1 MKDLIMNAKVVFKAT
16 ESHPE
21 FYIRRISEVEIESS
35 WKMICSTAQVVLP
48 RNIKDF
54 NQNKV
59 KDWFKRGDK
68 VEIYLCYGLD
78 EDLILEFSGYID
90 KVSADYPITIK
101 LEDEMWRLKQIP
113 INFAS
118 KDVKLKEFIQKFVT
132 DYPIDIDSDVSLGA
146 VRFSKVTLGE
156 VLKKLQDDFS
166 LYSFIRNGKLTI
178 AKPYSDVSE
187 KIPVFDLERNC
198 VSNDLNYLSKEEKL
212 VKIIGQSLQKFAE
225 AIKKGEKDKK
235 LKFEFG
241 DANATETIN
250 WTFNVTNLK
259 DLENE
264 VKRMYNDKKKD
275 GWDGSF
281 TTFGTP
287 SVQHGQKQKLTSS
300 LYPDRE
306 GIYYSDSIKKK
317 FSRDGYRQE
326 IELGPTFKK

>member
-78 EDLILEFSGYID
+78 EDLILEFSGYITQ
-90 KVSADYPITIK
+90 VSADYPITIK

-113 INFAS
+113 VNFSS
-118 KDVKLKEFIQKFVT
+118 KNEKLKSFVQKYVT
-132 DYPIDIDSDVSLGA
+132 DYPILIDAEVPLGA
-146 VRFSKVTLGE
+146 INIKNKTLGE
-156 VLKKLQDDFS
+156 VFKKFQEDLS
-166 LYSFIRNGKLTI
+166 LYPFIRNGKLVV
-178 AKPYSDVSE
+178 AKPYSDVTD
-187 KIPVFDLERNC
+187 KVPVFDLERNC
-198 VSNDLNYLSKEEKL
+198 VSNDLNYLSKEERT
-212 VKIIGQSLQKFAE
+212 VKVIAESVQNFA
-225 AIKKGEKDKK
+225 KTKKK
-235 LKFEFG
+235 LKFELG
-241 DANATETIN
+241 DPDPKTTIN
-250 WTFNVTNLK
+250 KTLSVTTLN
-259 DLENE
+259 DLQAE
-264 VKRMYNDKKKD
+264 VRRIYDLYKKE
-275 GWDGSF
+275 GFDGSF

-287 SVQHGQKQKLTSS
+287 SVQHGQKVKITSS
-300 LYPDRE
+300 LYNDRE
-306 GIYYSDSIKKK
+306 GIYYIDSIKKK

>member
-78 EDLILEFSGYID
+78 EDLILEFSGYITQ
-90 KVSADYPITIK
+90 VSADYPITIK

-113 INFAS
+113 VNFSS
-118 KDVKLKEFIQKFVT
+118 KNEKLKSFVQKYVT
-132 DYPIDIDSDVSLGA
+132 DYPILIDAEVPLGA
-146 VRFSKVTLGE
+146 INIKNKTLGE
-156 VLKKLQDDFS
+156 VFKKFQEDLS
-166 LYSFIRNGKLTI
+166 LYPFIRNGKLVV
-178 AKPYSDVSE
+178 AKPYSDVTD
-187 KIPVFDLERNC
+187 KIPVFDLEKNC
-198 VSNDLNYLSKEEKL
+198 VSNDLNYLSKEERT
-212 VKIIGQSLQKFAE
+212 VKVIAESVQNFA
-225 AIKKGEKDKK
+225 KTKKK
-235 LKFEFG
+235 LKFELG
-241 DANATETIN
+241 DPDPKTTIN
-250 WTFNVTNLK
+250 KTLSVTTLN
-259 DLENE
+259 DLQAE
-264 VKRMYNDKKKD
+264 VRRIYDLYKKE
-275 GWDGSF
+275 GFDGSF

-326 IELGPTFKK
+326 IELGPTFVK

>member
-113 INFAS
+113 VNFSS
-118 KDVKLKEFIQKFVT
+118 KNEKLKSFVQKYVT
-132 DYPIDIDSDVSLGA
+132 DYPILIDAEVPLGA
-146 VRFSKVTLGE
+146 INIKNKTLGE
-156 VLKKLQDDFS
+156 VFKKFQEDLS
-166 LYSFIRNGKLTI
+166 LYPFIRNGKLVV
-178 AKPYSDVSE
+178 AKPYSDVTD
-187 KIPVFDLERNC
+187 KIPVFDLEKNC
-198 VSNDLNYLSKEEKL
+198 VSNDLNYLSKEERT
-212 VKIIGQSLQKFAE
+212 VKVIAESVQNFA
-225 AIKKGEKDKK
+225 KTKKK
-235 LKFEFG
+235 LKFELG
-241 DANATETIN
+241 DPDPKTTIN
-250 WTFNVTNLK
+250 KTLSVTTLN
-259 DLENE
+259 DLQAE
-264 VKRMYNDKKKD
+264 VRRIYDLYKKE
-275 GWDGSF
+275 GFDGSF

-287 SVQHGQKQKLTSS
+287 SVQHGQKVKITSS
-300 LYPDRE
+300 LYNDRE
-306 GIYYSDSIKKK
+306 GIYYIDSIKKK
-317 FSRDGYRQE
+317 FSRDGFRQE

>member
-78 EDLILEFSGYID
+78 EDLILEFSGYITQ
-90 KVSADYPITIK
+90 VSADYPITIK

-113 INFAS
+113 VNFSS
-118 KDVKLKEFIQKFVT
+118 KNEKLKSFVQKYVT
-132 DYPIDIDSDVSLGA
+132 DYPIDIDAEVPLGA
-146 VRFSKVTLGE
+146 VNIKNKTLGE
-156 VLKKLQDDFS
+156 VFKKFQEDLS
-166 LYSFIRNGKLTI
+166 LYSFIRNGKLVV
-178 AKPYSDVSE
+178 AKPYSDVTD
-187 KIPVFDLERNC
+187 KIPVFDLEKNC
-198 VSNDLNYLSKEEKL
+198 VSNDLNYLSKEERT
-212 VKIIGQSLQKFAE
+212 VKVIAESVQNFA
-225 AIKKGEKDKK
+225 KTKKK
-235 LKFEFG
+235 LKFELG
-241 DANATETIN
+241 DPDPKTTIN
-250 WTFNVTNLK
+250 KTLSVTTLN
-259 DLENE
+259 DLQAE
-264 VKRMYNDKKKD
+264 VRRIYDLYKKE
-275 GWDGSF
+275 GFDGSF

-287 SVQHGQKQKLTSS
+287 SVQHGQKVKITSS
-300 LYPDRE
+300 LYNDRE
-306 GIYYSDSIKKK
+306 GIYYIDSIKKK

-326 IELGPTFKK
+326 IELGPTFVK

>member
-21 FYIRRISEVEIESS
+21 FYIRRISEVEIETS

-78 EDLILEFSGYID
+78 EDLILEFSGYITQ
-90 KVSADYPITIK
+90 VSADYPITIK

-113 INFAS
+113 VNFSS
-118 KDVKLKEFIQKFVT
+118 KNEKLKSFVQKYVT
-132 DYPIDIDSDVSLGA
+132 DYPILIDAEVPLGA
-146 VRFSKVTLGE
+146 VNIKNKTLGE
-156 VLKKLQDDFS
+156 VFKKFQEDLS
-166 LYSFIRNGKLTI
+166 LYSFIINGKLVV
-178 AKPYSDVSE
+178 AKPYSDVTD

-198 VSNDLNYLSKEEKL
+198 VSNDLNYLSKEERT
-212 VKIIGQSLQKFAE
+212 VKVIAESVQNFA
-225 AIKKGEKDKK
+225 KTKKK
-235 LKFEFG
+235 LKFELG
-241 DANATETIN
+241 DPDPKTTIN
-250 WTFNVTNLK
+250 KTLSVTTLN
-259 DLENE
+259 DLQAE
-264 VKRMYNDKKKD
+264 VRRIYDLYKKE
-275 GWDGSF
+275 GFDGSF

-287 SVQHGQKQKLTSS
+287 SVQHGQKVKITSS
-300 LYPDRE
+300 LYNDRE
-306 GIYYSDSIKKK
+306 GVYYIDSIKKK

-326 IELGPTFKK
+326 IELGPTFVK

>member
-78 EDLILEFSGYID
+78 EDLILEFSGYITQ
-90 KVSADYPITIK
+90 VSADYPITIK

-113 INFAS
+113 VNFSS
-118 KDVKLKEFIQKFVT
+118 KNEKLKSFVQKYVT
-132 DYPIDIDSDVSLGA
+132 DYPILIDAEVPLGA
-146 VRFSKVTLGE
+146 VNIKNKTLGE
-156 VLKKLQDDFS
+156 VFKKFQEDLS
-166 LYSFIRNGKLTI
+166 LYAFIRNGKLVV
-178 AKPYSDVSE
+178 AKPYSDVTDE
-187 KIPVFDLERNC
+187 IPVFDLERNC
-198 VSNDLNYLSKEEKL
+198 VSNDLNYLSKEERT
-212 VKIIGQSLQKFAE
+212 VKVIAESVQNFA
-225 AIKKGEKDKK
+225 KTKKK
-235 LKFEFG
+235 LKFELG
-241 DANATETIN
+241 DPDPKTTIN
-250 WTFNVTNLK
+250 KTLSVTTLN
-259 DLENE
+259 DLQAE
-264 VKRMYNDKKKD
+264 VRRIYDLYKKE
-275 GWDGSF
+275 GFDGSF

-287 SVQHGQKQKLTSS
+287 SVQHGQKVKITSS
-300 LYPDRE
+300 LYNDRE
-306 GIYYSDSIKKK
+306 GVYYIDSIKKK

-326 IELGPTFKK
+326 IELGPTFVK

>member
-78 EDLILEFSGYID
+78 EDLILEFSGYITQ
-90 KVSADYPITIK
+90 VSADYPITIK

-113 INFAS
+113 VNFSS
-118 KDVKLKEFIQKFVT
+118 KNEKLKSFVQKYVT
-132 DYPIDIDSDVSLGA
+132 DYPILIDAEVPLGA
-146 VRFSKVTLGE
+146 INIKNKTLGE
-156 VLKKLQDDFS
+156 VFKKFQEDLS
-166 LYSFIRNGKLTI
+166 LYPFIRNGKLVV
-178 AKPYSDVSE
+178 AKPYSDVTD
-187 KIPVFDLERNC
+187 KIPVFDLEKNC
-198 VSNDLNYLSKEEKL
+198 VSNDLNYLSKEERT
-212 VKIIGQSLQKFAE
+212 VKVIAESVQNFA
-225 AIKKGEKDKK
+225 KTKKK
-235 LKFEFG
+235 LKFELG
-241 DANATETIN
+241 DPDPKTTIN
-250 WTFNVTNLK
+250 KTLSVTTLN
-259 DLENE
+259 DLQAE
-264 VKRMYNDKKKD
+264 VRRIYDLYKKE
-275 GWDGSF
+275 GFDGSF

-287 SVQHGQKQKLTSS
+287 SVQHGQKVKITSS
-300 LYPDRE
+300 LYNDRE
-306 GIYYSDSIKKK
+306 GIYYIDSIKKK

-326 IELGPTFKK
+326 IELGPTFVK

>member
-78 EDLILEFSGYID
+78 EDLILEFSGYITQ
-90 KVSADYPITIK
+90 VSADYPITIK

-113 INFAS
+113 VNFSS
-118 KDVKLKEFIQKFVT
+118 KNEKLKSFVQKYVT
-132 DYPIDIDSDVSLGA
+132 DYPILIDAEVPLGA
-146 VRFSKVTLGE
+146 INIKNKTLGE
-156 VLKKLQDDFS
+156 VFKKFQEDLS
-166 LYSFIRNGKLTI
+166 LYPFIRNGKLVV
-178 AKPYSDVSE
+178 AKPYSDVTD
-187 KIPVFDLERNC
+187 KIPVFDLEKNC
-198 VSNDLNYLSKEEKL
+198 VSNDLNYLSKEERT
-212 VKIIGQSLQKFAE
+212 VKVVAESVQNFA
-225 AIKKGEKDKK
+225 KTKKK
-235 LKFEFG
+235 LKFELG
-241 DANATETIN
+241 DPDPKTTIN
-250 WTFNVTNLK
+250 KTLSVTTLN
-259 DLENE
+259 DLQAE
-264 VKRMYNDKKKD
+264 VRRIYDLYKKE
-275 GWDGSF
+275 GFDGSF

-287 SVQHGQKQKLTSS
+287 SVQHGQKVKITSS
-300 LYPDRE
+300 LYNDIE
-306 GIYYSDSIKKK
+306 GIYYIDSIKKK

-326 IELGPTFKK
+326 IELGPTFVK

>member
-78 EDLILEFSGYID
+78 EDLILEFSGYITQ
-90 KVSADYPITIK
+90 VSADYPITIK

-113 INFAS
+113 VNFSS
-118 KDVKLKEFIQKFVT
+118 KNEKLKSFVQKYVT
-132 DYPIDIDSDVSLGA
+132 DYPILIDAEVPLGA
-146 VRFSKVTLGE
+146 INIKNKTLGE
-156 VLKKLQDDFS
+156 VFKKFQEDLS
-166 LYSFIRNGKLTI
+166 LYPFIRNGKLVV
-178 AKPYSDVSE
+178 AKPYSDVSD
-187 KIPVFDLERNC
+187 KIPVFDLEKNC
-198 VSNDLNYLSKEEKL
+198 VSNDLNYLSKEERT
-212 VKIIGQSLQKFAE
+212 VKVIAESVQNFA
-225 AIKKGEKDKK
+225 KTKKK
-235 LKFEFG
+235 LKFELG
-241 DANATETIN
+241 DPDPKTTIN
-250 WTFNVTNLK
+250 KTLSVTTLN
-259 DLENE
+259 DLQAE
-264 VKRMYNDKKKD
+264 VRRIYDLYKKE
-275 GWDGSF
+275 GFDGSF

-287 SVQHGQKQKLTSS
+287 SVQHGQKVKITSS
-300 LYPDRE
+300 LYNDRE
-306 GIYYSDSIKKK
+306 GIYYIDSIKKK

-326 IELGPTFKK
+326 IELGPTFVK

>member
-78 EDLILEFSGYID
+78 EDLILEFSGYITQ
-90 KVSADYPITIK
+90 VSADYPITIK

-113 INFAS
+113 VSFVS

-132 DYPIDIDSDVSLGA
+132 DYPIDVDSDVSLGA

-187 KIPVFDLERNC
+187 KTPVFDLERNC
-198 VSNDLNYLSKEEKL
+198 VSNDLNYVSKEERT
-212 VKIIGQSLQKFAE
+212 VKVIAESVQNFA
-225 AIKKGEKDKK
+225 KTKKK
-235 LKFEFG
+235 LKFELG
-241 DANATETIN
+241 DPDPKTTIN
-250 WTFNVTNLK
+250 KTLSVTTLN
-259 DLENE
+259 DLQAE
-264 VKRMYNDKKKD
+264 VRRIYDLYKKE
-275 GWDGSF
+275 GFDGSF

-287 SVQHGQKQKLTSS
+287 SVQHGQKVKITSS
-300 LYPDRE
+300 LYNDRE
-306 GIYYSDSIKKK
+306 GIYYIDSIKKK

>member
-78 EDLILEFSGYID
+78 EDLILEFSGYITQ
-90 KVSADYPITIK
+90 VSADYPITIK

-113 INFAS
+113 VNFSS
-118 KDVKLKEFIQKFVT
+118 KNEKLKSFVQKYVT
-132 DYPIDIDSDVSLGA
+132 DYPILIDAEVPLGA
-146 VRFSKVTLGE
+146 INIKNKTLGE
-156 VLKKLQDDFS
+156 VSKKFQEDLS
-166 LYSFIRNGKLTI
+166 LYPFIRNGKLVV
-178 AKPYSDVSE
+178 AKPYSDVTD
-187 KIPVFDLERNC
+187 KIPVFDLEKNC
-198 VSNDLNYLSKEEKL
+198 VSNDLNYLSKEERT
-212 VKIIGQSLQKFAE
+212 VKVIAE
-225 AIKKGEKDKK
+225 SVQNFSKTKKK
-235 LKFEFG
+235 LKFELG
-241 DANATETIN
+241 DPDPKTTIN
-250 WTFNVTNLK
+250 KTLSVTTLN
-259 DLENE
+259 DLQAE
-264 VKRMYNDKKKD
+264 VRRIYDLYKKE
-275 GWDGSF
+275 GFDGSF

-287 SVQHGQKQKLTSS
+287 SVQHGQKVKITSS
-300 LYPDRE
+300 LYNDRE
-306 GIYYSDSIKKK
+306 GIYYIDSIKKK

-326 IELGPTFKK
+326 IELEPTFVK

>member
-78 EDLILEFSGYID
+78 EDLILEFSGYITQ
-90 KVSADYPITIK
+90 VSADYPITIK

-113 INFAS
+113 VNFSS
-118 KDVKLKEFIQKFVT
+118 KNEKLKSFVQKYVT
-132 DYPIDIDSDVSLGA
+132 DYPILIDAEVPLGA
-146 VRFSKVTLGE
+146 INIKNKTLGE
-156 VLKKLQDDFS
+156 VVKKFQEDLS
-166 LYSFIRNGKLTI
+166 LYSFIRNGKLVV
-178 AKPYSDVSE
+178 AKPYSDVTD
-187 KIPVFDLERNC
+187 KVPVFDLERNC
-198 VSNDLNYLSKEEKL
+198 VSNDLNYLSKEERT
-212 VKIIGQSLQKFAE
+212 VKVIAESVQNFA
-225 AIKKGEKDKK
+225 KTKKK
-235 LKFEFG
+235 LKFELG
-241 DANATETIN
+241 DPDPKTTIN
-250 WTFNVTNLK
+250 KTLSVTTLN
-259 DLENE
+259 DLQAE
-264 VKRMYNDKKKD
+264 VRRIYDLYKKE
-275 GWDGSF
+275 GFDGSF

-287 SVQHGQKQKLTSS
+287 SVQHGQKVKITSS
-300 LYPDRE
+300 LYNDRE
-306 GIYYSDSIKKK
+306 GIYYIDSIKKK

-326 IELGPTFKK
+326 IELGPTFVK

>member
-21 FYIRRISEVEIESS
+21 FYIRRISEVEIETS

-78 EDLILEFSGYID
+78 EDLILEFSGYITQ
-90 KVSADYPITIK
+90 VSADYPITIK

-113 INFAS
+113 VNFSS
-118 KDVKLKEFIQKFVT
+118 KNEKLKSFVQKYVT
-132 DYPIDIDSDVSLGA
+132 DYPILIDAEVPLGA
-146 VRFSKVTLGE
+146 VNIKNKTLGE
-156 VLKKLQDDFS
+156 VFKKFQEDLS
-166 LYSFIRNGKLTI
+166 LYSFIRNGKLVV
-178 AKPYSDVSE
+178 AKPYSDVTD

-198 VSNDLNYLSKEEKL
+198 VSNDLNYLSKEERT
-212 VKIIGQSLQKFAE
+212 VKVVAESVQNFA
-225 AIKKGEKDKK
+225 KTKKK
-235 LKFEFG
+235 LKFELG
-241 DANATETIN
+241 DPDPKTTIN
-250 WTFNVTNLK
+250 KTLSVTTLN
-259 DLENE
+259 DLQAE
-264 VKRMYNDKKKD
+264 VRRIYDLYKKE
-275 GWDGSF
+275 GFDGSF

-287 SVQHGQKQKLTSS
+287 SVQHGQKVKITSS
-300 LYPDRE
+300 LYNDRE
-306 GIYYSDSIKKK
+306 GIYYIDSIKKK

-326 IELGPTFKK
+326 IELGPTFVK

>member
-78 EDLILEFSGYID
+78 EDLILEFSGYITQ
-90 KVSADYPITIK
+90 VSADYPITIK

-113 INFAS
+113 VSFVS

-132 DYPIDIDSDVSLGA
+132 DYPIDVDSDVSLGA

-187 KIPVFDLERNC
+187 KIPVFYLERNC
-198 VSNDLNYLSKEEKL
+198 VSNDLNYVSKEERT
-212 VKIIGQSLQKFAE
+212 VKVIAESVQNFA
-225 AIKKGEKDKK
+225 KTKKK
-235 LKFEFG
+235 LKFELG
-241 DANATETIN
+241 DPDPKTTIN
-250 WTFNVTNLK
+250 KTLSVTTLN
-259 DLENE
+259 DLQAE
-264 VKRMYNDKKKD
+264 VRRIYDLYKKE
-275 GWDGSF
+275 GFDGSF

-287 SVQHGQKQKLTSS
+287 SVQHGQKVKITSS
-300 LYPDRE
+300 LYNDRE
-306 GIYYSDSIKKK
+306 GIYYIDSIKKK

-326 IELGPTFKK
+326 IELGPTFVK

>member
-21 FYIRRISEVEIESS
+21 FYIRRISEVEIETS

-78 EDLILEFSGYID
+78 EDLILEFSGYITQ
-90 KVSADYPITIK
+90 VSADYPITIK

-113 INFAS
+113 VNFSS
-118 KDVKLKEFIQKFVT
+118 KNEKLKSFVQKYVT
-132 DYPIDIDSDVSLGA
+132 DYPILIDAEVPLGA
-146 VRFSKVTLGE
+146 VNIKNKTLGE
-156 VLKKLQDDFS
+156 VFKKFQEDLS
-166 LYSFIRNGKLTI
+166 LYAFIRNGKLVV
-178 AKPYSDVSE
+178 AKPYSDVSD

-198 VSNDLNYLSKEEKL
+198 VSNDLNYLSKEERT
-212 VKIIGQSLQKFAE
+212 VKVVAESVQNFA
-225 AIKKGEKDKK
+225 KTKKK
-235 LKFEFG
+235 LKFELG
-241 DANATETIN
+241 DPDPKTTIN
-250 WTFNVTNLK
+250 KTLSVTTLN
-259 DLENE
+259 DLQAE
-264 VKRMYNDKKKD
+264 VKRIYDLYKKE
-275 GWDGSF
+275 GFDGSF

-287 SVQHGQKQKLTSS
+287 SVQHGQKVKITSS
-300 LYPDRE
+300 LYNDRE
-306 GIYYSDSIKKK
+306 GVYYIDSIKKK

-326 IELGPTFKK
+326 IELGPTFVK

>member
-21 FYIRRISEVEIESS
+21 FYIRRISEVEIETS

-78 EDLILEFSGYID
+78 EDLILEFSGYITQ
-90 KVSADYPITIK
+90 VSADYPITIK

-113 INFAS
+113 VNFSS
-118 KDVKLKEFIQKFVT
+118 KNEKLKSFVQKYVT
-132 DYPIDIDSDVSLGA
+132 DYPILIDAEVPLGA
-146 VRFSKVTLGE
+146 VNIKNKTLGE
-156 VLKKLQDDFS
+156 VFKKFQEDLS
-166 LYSFIRNGKLTI
+166 LYAFIRNGKLVV
-178 AKPYSDVSE
+178 AKPYSDVSD

-198 VSNDLNYLSKEEKL
+198 VSNDLNYLSKEERT
-212 VKIIGQSLQKFAE
+212 VKVVAESVQNFA
-225 AIKKGEKDKK
+225 KTKKK
-235 LKFEFG
+235 LKFELG
-241 DANATETIN
+241 DPDPKTTIN
-250 WTFNVTNLK
+250 KTLSVTTLN
-259 DLENE
+259 DLQAE
-264 VKRMYNDKKKD
+264 VRRIYDLYKKE
-275 GWDGSF
+275 GFDGSF

-287 SVQHGQKQKLTSS
+287 SVQHGQKVKITSS
-300 LYPDRE
+300 LYNDRE
-306 GIYYSDSIKKK
+306 GVYYIDSIKKK

-326 IELGPTFKK
+326 IELGPTFVK

>member
-21 FYIRRISEVEIESS
+21 FYIRRISEVEIETS

-78 EDLILEFSGYID
+78 EDLILEFSGYITQ
-90 KVSADYPITIK
+90 VSADYPITIK

-113 INFAS
+113 VNFSS
-118 KDVKLKEFIQKFVT
+118 KNEKLKSFVQKYVT
-132 DYPIDIDSDVSLGA
+132 DYPILIDAEVPLGA
-146 VRFSKVTLGE
+146 INIKNKTLGE
-156 VLKKLQDDFS
+156 VFKKFQEDLS
-166 LYSFIRNGKLTI
+166 LYPFIRNGKLVV
-178 AKPYSDVSE
+178 AKPYSDVSD
-187 KIPVFDLERNC
+187 KIPVFDLEKNC
-198 VSNDLNYLSKEEKL
+198 VSNGLNYLSKEERT
-212 VKIIGQSLQKFAE
+212 VKVIAESVQNFA
-225 AIKKGEKDKK
+225 KTKKK
-235 LKFEFG
+235 LKFELG
-241 DANATETIN
+241 DPDPKTTIN
-250 WTFNVTNLK
+250 KTLSVTTLN
-259 DLENE
+259 DLQAE
-264 VKRMYNDKKKD
+264 VRRIYDLYKKE
-275 GWDGSF
+275 GFDGSF

-287 SVQHGQKQKLTSS
+287 SVQHGQKVKITSS

-326 IELGPTFKK
+326 IELGPTFVK

>member
-78 EDLILEFSGYID
+78 EDLILEFSGYITQ
-90 KVSADYPITIK
+90 VSADYPITIK

-113 INFAS
+113 VNFSS
-118 KDVKLKEFIQKFVT
+118 KNEKLKSFVQKYVT
-132 DYPIDIDSDVSLGA
+132 DYPIDIDAEAPLGA
-146 VRFSKVTLGE
+146 VNIKNKTLGE
-156 VLKKLQDDFS
+156 VFKKFQEDLS
-166 LYSFIRNGKLTI
+166 LYPFIRNGKLVV
-178 AKPYSDVSE
+178 AKPYSDVSD

-198 VSNDLNYLSKEEKL
+198 VSNDLNYLSKEERT
-212 VKIIGQSLQKFAE
+212 VKVIAESVQNFA
-225 AIKKGEKDKK
+225 KTKKK
-235 LKFEFG
+235 LKFELG
-241 DANATETIN
+241 DPDPKTTIN
-250 WTFNVTNLK
+250 KTLSVTTLN
-259 DLENE
+259 DLQAE
-264 VKRMYNDKKKD
+264 VRRIYDLYKKE
-275 GWDGSF
+275 GFDGSF

-287 SVQHGQKQKLTSS
+287 SVQHGQKVKITSS
-300 LYPDRE
+300 LYNDRE
-306 GIYYSDSIKKK
+306 GIYYIDSIKKK

>member
-78 EDLILEFSGYID
+78 EDLILEFSGYITQ
-90 KVSADYPITIK
+90 VSADYPITIK

-113 INFAS
+113 VNFSS
-118 KDVKLKEFIQKFVT
+118 KNEKLKSFVQKYVT
-132 DYPIDIDSDVSLGA
+132 DYPILIDAEVPLGA
-146 VRFSKVTLGE
+146 INIKNKTLGE
-156 VLKKLQDDFS
+156 VFKKFQEDLS
-166 LYSFIRNGKLTI
+166 LYAFIRNGKLVV
-178 AKPYSDVSE
+178 AKPYSDVTDE
-187 KIPVFDLERNC
+187 IPVFDLERNC
-198 VSNDLNYLSKEEKL
+198 VSNDLNYLSKEERT
-212 VKIIGQSLQKFAE
+212 VKVIAESVQNFA
-225 AIKKGEKDKK
+225 KTKKK
-235 LKFEFG
+235 LKFELG
-241 DANATETIN
+241 DPDPKTTIN
-250 WTFNVTNLK
+250 KTLSVTTLN
-259 DLENE
+259 DLQAE
-264 VKRMYNDKKKD
+264 VRRIYDLYKKE
-275 GWDGSF
+275 GFDGSF

-287 SVQHGQKQKLTSS
+287 SVQHGQKVKITSS
-300 LYPDRE
+300 LYNDRE
-306 GIYYSDSIKKK
+306 GIYYIDSIKKK

-326 IELGPTFKK
+326 IELGPTFVK

>member
-78 EDLILEFSGYID
+78 EDLILEFSGYITQ
-90 KVSADYPITIK
+90 VSADYPITIK

-113 INFAS
+113 VNFSS
-118 KDVKLKEFIQKFVT
+118 KNEKLKSFVQKYVT
-132 DYPIDIDSDVSLGA
+132 DYPILIDAEVPLGA
-146 VRFSKVTLGE
+146 VNIKNKTLGE
-156 VLKKLQDDFS
+156 VFKKFQEDLS
-166 LYSFIRNGKLTI
+166 LYAFIRNGKLVV
-178 AKPYSDVSE
+178 AKPYSDVTD

-198 VSNDLNYLSKEEKL
+198 VSNDLNYLSKEERT
-212 VKIIGQSLQKFAE
+212 VKVIAESVQNFA
-225 AIKKGEKDKK
+225 KTKKK
-235 LKFEFG
+235 LKFELG
-241 DANATETIN
+241 DPDPKTTIN
-250 WTFNVTNLK
+250 KTLSVTTLN
-259 DLENE
+259 DLQAE
-264 VKRMYNDKKKD
+264 VRRIYDLYKKE
-275 GWDGSF
+275 GFDGSF
-281 TTFGTP
+281 TTFGIP
-287 SVQHGQKQKLTSS
+287 SVQHGQKVKITSS
-300 LYPDRE
+300 LYNDRE
-306 GIYYSDSIKKK
+306 GVYYIDSIKKK

-326 IELGPTFKK
+326 IELGPTFVK